1 LASTATQYQPRF
13 QLRDKESSDIP
24 QPAAPPILL
33 RRLTNQMSFPIEK
46 LPKRFGVDEGGNRVL
61 IGLSIEE
68 TFEFETLDDL
78 APLDDEGGHLGWRDG
93 VPITSREKRWL
104 ELYRKHN
111 EAWKTRAAKTLS
123 R

>member
-1 LASTATQYQPRF
+1 MFPGRRPRH
-13 QLRDKESSDIP
+13 LV
-24 QPAAPPILL
+24 AAIDE
-33 RRLTNQMSFPIEK
+33 TMSFPIEK
-46 LPKRFGVDEGGNRVL
+46 LPKRFGVDEDGNRVL

-111 EAWKTRAAKTLS
+111 EAWKTRVAKTLS